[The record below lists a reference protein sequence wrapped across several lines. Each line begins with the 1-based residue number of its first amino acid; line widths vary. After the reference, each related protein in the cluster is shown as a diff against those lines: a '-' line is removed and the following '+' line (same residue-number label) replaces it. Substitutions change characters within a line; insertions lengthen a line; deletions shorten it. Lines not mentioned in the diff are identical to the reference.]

1 MKKEVI
7 FVLVFALLLV
17 AGCQKDGYFIKDTQN
32 SPPPTNPQNTIDT
45 SLGTHLWVMDG
56 CAAMYPNEQFQ
67 NPLGSNENYDVNVQ
81 APFMASKFDIFVIGD
96 WSNSNFRKPFIQ
108 NYVNIVK
115 SPINK
120 PEAKFV
126 YYSDLQ
132 QFLWESTAL
141 NEKEDAFLHGSDPA
155 SLNLVADGNNVI
167 IDWNDDKREKY
178 RGDGEPIFR
187 VSSYNIYRDNNPVPI
202 QNRPYGTTQITDT
215 PGLGTHEYEIKTVRD
230 TGQEVSFSWKKQVN
244 VNGNVP
250 SFYLTDGYVEI
261 TEVGTNYNFVF
272 HLKPNVPDTPDLTG
286 RLFIDL
292 VPQNYVL
299 DFQDNEM
306 IWDNLKN
313 EYTLSLN
320 NIPMNPRN
328 PGQPVKFGY
337 AFYFELRN
345 NNVPVV
351 RLPQASNHYYT
362 INVNNRIK
370 AIAYGVYQQNLAS
383 QSWRD
388 FYVGHALDI
397 LNNIQPY
404 FDGVYVDEGYSNINS
419 RGEVVPVD
427 SNVNVATY
435 NDNAFVIMQALR
447 SQLVPNKLIF
457 HNSLSEIN
465 LQPHTNGGLIEGF
478 AYDGSNYVSETVWK
492 DQINNLLI
500 SENNG
505 LSFVLPEG
513 FQNSNLQL
521 RMYLLASYLLF
532 KKDGSYLD
540 IYEWGCPTPT
550 SHIYPEYDNIRI
562 NLGAAI
568 ENPNNINDLREING
582 LYTREYDNGVVVVN
596 PTSSS
601 ISLTLT
607 NSYKKVDFINNGNDI
622 LLNDVT
628 GSLNIPRNNGV
639 ILIENSPLPTCVL
652 SNAKI
657 SDAGGNPYGNGAD
670 VEEGT
675 PVTFEVTT
683 QNCAGNN
690 YNIKFELFEVDNDD
704 GSIPPGYTFNPPINI
719 APVPITADGRYTTT
733 WNVEYR
739 TDSND
744 ISEDGD
750 AGLEYKFIA
759 NIVEDNTI
767 KAESSNW
774 IDAIQQIVGGP
785 NLCGDVSLD
794 PGEQCDQGAT
804 PNGCDPGGICASDCL
819 TCYYESGN
827 IITLVTKGD
836 CIDDNDGD
844 QFGEYEE
851 TSKTVNKDTGNEIS
865 TKTVKKECYITK
877 EVEIPFFDQFS
888 ALVALLLI
896 ICFYLTR
903 KKFSGQAQT

>member
-1 MKKEVI
+1 MKKEV
-7 FVLVFALLLV
+7 VFISFLALLLV

-45 SLGTHLWVMDG
+45 SLGTHLWIMDD
-56 CAAMYPNEQFQ
+56 CSWRD
-67 NPLGSNENYDVNVQ
+67 PLRRDGPYLPADFSYDFIANN
-81 APFMASKFDIFVIGD
+81 FDVFVVGD
-96 WSNSNFRKPFIQ
+96 WSNDLGFRGSIIQ
-108 NYVNIVK
+108 GYVNQIK
-115 SPINK
+115 QRK

-215 PGLGTHEYEIKTVRD
+215 PGLGTHEYDIKTVRD

-244 VNGNVP
+244 VNGNVL
-250 SFYLTDGYVEI
+250 SFYLTDGYVDI

-272 HLKPNVPDTPDLTG
+272 HLRPKVNTPGLTG
-286 RLFIDL
+286 KLYIDL
-292 VPQNYVL
+292 DPQNYNL
-299 DFQDNEM
+299 DFGNIANEDNQM
-306 IWDNLKN
+306 IWNGN

-320 NIPMNPRN
+320 NVPMNPGN
-328 PGQPVKFGY
+328 PGQPGKFGY
-337 AFYFELRN
+337 AFYFELREN
-345 NNVPVV
+345 NIPVV
-351 RLPQASNHYYT
+351 RLPQVSNHYYT

-383 QSWRD
+383 QSWKD
-388 FYVGHALDI
+388 FYIGHASDI
-397 LNNIQPY
+397 LNIIQTY
-404 FDGVYVDEGYSNINS
+404 LDGVYVDEGYSNINL

-435 NDNAFVIMQALR
+435 NNNAFDIMLALR
-447 SQLVPNKLIF
+447 SQLGQNRLIF
-457 HNSLSEIN
+457 HNSLQDIN

-478 AYDGSNYVSETVWK
+478 AYDGSNYVSETIWK
-492 DQINNLLI
+492 DQINDLLI

-521 RMYLLASYLLF
+521 RMYLLTSYLLF

-550 SHIYPEYDNIRI
+550 SHIYPEYDNTRI
-562 NLGAAI
+562 NLGTAE
-568 ENPNNINDLREING
+568 ENPNNINDLQETNG

-596 PTSSS
+596 PTSSG

-628 GSLNIPRNNGV
+628 WPLNIPRNNGA

-657 SDAGGNPYGNGAD
+657 NDAGGNAYINSAD

-704 GSIPPGYTFNPPINI
+704 GSIPIGYTFNPPINI
-719 APVPITADGRYTTT
+719 APILITADGRYTTT

-739 TDSND
+739 TDLND
-744 ISEDGD
+744 RIEDGD
-750 AGLEYKFIA
+750 EGLEYKFIA

-767 KAESSNW
+767 IAESSNW
-774 IDAIQQIVGGP
+774 IDAIQQIVGGS
-785 NLCGDVSLD
+785 NLCGNPTVD
-794 PGEQCDQGAT
+794 PGEQCDQGAGVA
-804 PNGCDPGGICASDCL
+804 PNNGCDSGGICASDCL
-819 TCYYESGN
+819 TCYYESGD

-844 QFGEYEE
+844 EFGEYEE
-851 TSKTVNKDTGNEIS
+851 TSKTVNKDTGDEIS

-877 EVEIPFFDQFS
+877 EVEIPFFDS
-888 ALVALLLI
+888 WNLILVIFLI
-896 ICFYLTR
+896 ILFYITKR
-903 KKFSGQAQT
+903 SEHK